1 MGFALRFT
9 GVSDME
15 QAMLDL
21 LLEFMIE
28 GMDNRD
34 ATMTAAK

>member
-21 LLEFMIE
+21 LLEFMRE
-28 GMDNRD
+28 ETGNAD
-34 ATMTAAK
+34 APVVAMK

>member
-1 MGFALRFT
+1 LRFT

-21 LLEFMIE
+21 LLEFMRE
-28 GMDNRD
+28 ETGSN
-34 ATMTAAK
+34 ATPALAAT